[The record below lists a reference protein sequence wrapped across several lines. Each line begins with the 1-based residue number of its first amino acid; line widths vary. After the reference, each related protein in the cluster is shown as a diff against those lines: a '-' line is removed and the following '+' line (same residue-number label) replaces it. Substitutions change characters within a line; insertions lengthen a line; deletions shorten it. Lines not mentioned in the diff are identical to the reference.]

1 MIQLRMRGALLATL
15 IASAALAAADPL
27 PLWEVEG
34 ISNHVY
40 LLGSIHVLR
49 EGDSLPQGVVDAY
62 GSADVLI
69 MEMDLDKVDPMATA
83 QITQQLGIDPQGK
96 TLDELLGPADYASA
110 SRKASAIGIDLTML
124 RAFEPWLAAVT
135 IEQLR
140 LQQLGLDPG
149 FGVEQQLIHKAHDDH
164 KEIRGLETME
174 EQLGALA
181 GLSPRAQRAFLM
193 QTLDEA
199 KSIDNEVEEIVSAWR
214 TGNTQVLEKDF
225 LKDLRDQPELY
236 QRIVVQRNR
245 NWIRQITALTR
256 ERRNYLVIVGTMH
269 LVGRDSLLQMLA
281 GAGVRTHQIQAKH

>member
-1 MIQLRMRGALLATL
+1 
-15 IASAALAAADPL
+15 
-27 PLWEVEG
+27 LWEVEG

-110 SRKASAIGIDLTML
+110 SRKASAD
-124 RAFEPWLAAVT
+124 
-135 IEQLR
+135 
-140 LQQLGLDPG
+140 